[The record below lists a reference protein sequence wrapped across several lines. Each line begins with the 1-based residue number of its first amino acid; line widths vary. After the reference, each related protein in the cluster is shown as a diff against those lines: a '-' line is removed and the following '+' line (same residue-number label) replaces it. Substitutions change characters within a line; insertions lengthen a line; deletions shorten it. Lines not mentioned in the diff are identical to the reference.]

1 MAMNGMGLAP
11 SFAAFLPGSPM
22 VRRLVVL
29 ERNGVVMNGMG
40 LAPSFVAFLPWG
52 LQVALGHDAGGD
64 HGPGSFTQDH
74 NLISSTRAVEFEE
87 EAFSCVWL
95 GGVEGPY
102 RMYSLQFWF
111 THASWPVVQ

>member
-11 SFAAFLPGSPM
+11 SFAAFLPGSPI
-22 VRRLVVL
+22 VRRLIVL

-64 HGPGSFTQDH
+64 NGPGSFTQDH

-87 EAFSCVWL
+87 EAFSS
-95 GGVEGPY
+95 GGAVSSVFFANLVY
-102 RMYSLQFWF
+102 
-111 THASWPVVQ
+111 ACNWPVVQ